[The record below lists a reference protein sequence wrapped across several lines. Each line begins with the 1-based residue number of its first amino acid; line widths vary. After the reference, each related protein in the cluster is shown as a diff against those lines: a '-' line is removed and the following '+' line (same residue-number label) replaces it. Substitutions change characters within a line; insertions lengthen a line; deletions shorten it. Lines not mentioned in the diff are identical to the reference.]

1 MGRSELQSYRYFIC
15 KEVKER
21 LKVLEESNDGF
32 YISKKDFEFRG
43 EGDLFGVKQSG
54 DMTFQMANLKRDY
67 EILLEMKEKANDFIS
82 KEEYLSYP
90 YFTKIVQKIDFRN

>member
-1 MGRSELQSYRYFIC
+1 MGVR
-15 KEVKER
+15 
-21 LKVLEESNDGF
+21 
-32 YISKKDFEFRG
+32 
-43 EGDLFGVKQSG
+43 QSG

-67 EILLEMKEKANDFIS
+67 EILLEMKEKASVFIS